1 MIKGLKA
8 ARRMR
13 VNHSDS
19 LACVDLGLIIF
30 PFPGPQHTFLTPPVT
45 QVLLGLLAEVSFV
58 SATVSFGSYK
68 AGKAEGFL
76 LEVTGT
82 EVAASVQC
90 LLLLF

>member
-1 MIKGLKA
+1 
-8 ARRMR
+8 MR

-19 LACVDLGLIIF
+19 MACVDLGLIIF
-30 PFPGPQHTFLTPPVT
+30 PFPRPQHTFLTPPVT